1 MRLGAQV
8 LEPPPILQPPTLRV
22 KKPPP
27 RLRSA
32 HQDSRASGSGILKLG
47 TWLSD
52 TSSTAKG
59 ARGPRL
65 KKTCALMILGAW
77 ALVFHLRLRDPVRL
91 DLRGPQLAQTTR
103 VVGCIPQTS
112 KTCTYPASSPK
123 REPGVSNRDIGG
135 LTHGGSYTSE
145 SRSWSNTPPCVSDS
159 GQDMAAILAPRG
171 KRRFPVIGE
180 LMSGWLIGNQGNCQ
194 EGHAPHCLFDKLSQ
208 GRCSDLKIRTV
219 TSCSGGKYIGRLVV

>member
-8 LEPPPILQPPTLRV
+8 LGPPPVLQPPTLRFQ
-22 KKPPP
+22 KPPP

-32 HQDSRASGSGILKLG
+32 HQDSRASGAEILKLG

-52 TSSTAKG
+52 TSSTAKR

-77 ALVFHLRLRDPVRL
+77 ALVVHLRLRDPVRL

-112 KTCTYPASSPK
+112 KTCTCLASSPK

-135 LTHGGSYTSE
+135 LTHGG
-145 SRSWSNTPPCVSDS
+145 P
-159 GQDMAAILAPRG
+159 
-171 KRRFPVIGE
+171 
-180 LMSGWLIGNQGNCQ
+180 
-194 EGHAPHCLFDKLSQ
+194 
-208 GRCSDLKIRTV
+208 
-219 TSCSGGKYIGRLVV
+219 